1 MSISNV
7 VVQSLTAY
15 QTLTS
20 AIAADP
26 IDTADGNYIDVSGV
40 KTSQLLILIES
51 TSTDVI
57 VTFEAGDDFSDNGIG
72 DLDVTSITGIAGIVL
87 ESARFKDEDERIIIS
102 TTTTGNTAVGGCTLR
117 AVELP

>member
-1 MSISNV
+1 MAISPV
-7 VVQSLTAY
+7 VVQSMTAY
-15 QTLTS
+15 QTLTA
-20 AIAADP
+20 AIAADA
-26 IDTADGNYIDVSGV
+26 IDTADGNYIDVENV
-40 KTSQLLILIES
+40 KTSNLLILIEC

-57 VTFEAGDDFSDNGIG
+57 VTFGAADNFSDKGIG
-72 DLDVTSITGIAGIVL
+72 ELNVTTITGLTGIVL